1 MSIDNAIL
9 WLARL
14 PTASAV
20 LVVVAC
26 GVAGSLGVMT
36 AFHAVLPRTLRR
48 MHNDVA
54 GFVLAIVGVNY
65 AVLLAFV
72 AVAVWQGYDRA
83 GALVQAEANI
93 AGDIGRIAAGLP
105 PPLAADIGREV
116 STYAETVVQLEWP
129 ALSGGEEAPAPGWRS
144 LEAIQRALAQD
155 RTGDPWVVA
164 AKAEALRQLQSLYD
178 ARRNRLQSARA
189 ELPPILWWNLFAGA
203 AVVIVFA
210 CLFGAPSM
218 WMHAAMVALLAAS
231 IGLVLALVLLLY
243 NPYAGRNHV
252 SAAPFNA
259 LLAEL
264 EMR

>member
-1 MSIDNAIL
+1 M
-9 WLARL
+9 
-14 PTASAV
+14 
-20 LVVVAC
+20 
-26 GVAGSLGVMT
+26 
-36 AFHAVLPRTLRR
+36 
-48 MHNDVA
+48 
-54 GFVLAIVGVNY
+54 
-65 AVLLAFV
+65 
-72 AVAVWQGYDRA
+72 
-83 GALVQAEANI
+83 
-93 AGDIGRIAAGLP
+93 
-105 PPLAADIGREV
+105 
-116 STYAETVVQLEWP
+116 
-129 ALSGGEEAPAPGWRS
+129 
-144 LEAIQRALAQD
+144 
-155 RTGDPWVVA
+155 VA

-210 CLFGAPSM
+210 CLFGAPSV

-243 NPYAGRNHV
+243 NPYVGRNHV